1 MIWPGAWNRKKTN
14 PVLGYRTA
22 GSPGRAKN
30 RRYAFGRNEKAGL
43 TQVEKDKIRVDAWE
57 FKKL

>member
-1 MIWPGAWNRKKTN
+1 MIWPGAWNGKTN
-14 PVLGYRTA
+14 RFWDTVQQA
-22 GSPGRAKN
+22 PGRAKN
-30 RRYAFGRNEKAGL
+30 RRYAFGRNEKAGF